1 MLVKEGQFFTG
12 LKEYNGITLL
22 QETHSTS
29 VTENIW
35 AREWEGSIYFSHGT
49 QYARG
54 VAVLIPGNLDVQ
66 ASNILHDEE
75 GRFLLLEITFDGQEL
90 IIANFYAPTKDKS
103 IEQLAFLDQFKEKI
117 DSFFRK
123 KLVVGGRFQCM
134 PQSKIR

>member
-1 MLVKEGQFFTG
+1 M
-12 LKEYNGITLL
+12 L

-66 ASNILHDEE
+66 VSNLLRDEE